1 MSTTPPRRARGAPQ
15 TAIPTTTTTSIAAR
29 PRSLRGSISAFVNRA
44 RRLDPFSGL
53 HPLLFGIYPI
63 LFLWSQ
69 NVGEVGL
76 ADVEDAFRR
85 AIPILFLATAMSW
98 IIFRDRRRGALIV
111 TPAALGFLLFGQV
124 TRLHVPAELEAAA
137 WLAIIAIA
145 LVAAVTL
152 SRTWLVRL
160 DTALLR
166 VAVILVVVSLVSIV
180 PTEVEQVLAVKPVPT
195 TGRGLPTVTAAAKR
209 DVYWLVFD
217 RYGSDRSLQ
226 LQFGVTN
233 PLTPWLRD
241 HGFEVLSDSHANY
254 VGTAQ
259 SLATTLNMTP
269 LDRLVRSVPTTSPN
283 YAPIYATIQSSRVVR
298 QFQALGYR
306 YLHLGSWWNPTRVD
320 YAADQNYNADLVPD
334 FTSVVI
340 ETSVIPYA
348 IKALGIDAVPP
359 TESAKHLKHNSYALD
374 TLDGLPS
381 EAGPKFVVA
390 HVLLPHPPYIF
401 DRDGRYIAP
410 DEAATLD
417 PDDAWHRQL
426 DYTNSRLKTFIE
438 GLLALPED
446 RQPIIILQAD
456 EGPWPDRYAADK
468 VGFDWNH
475 ASAAE
480 LEIKFGI
487 MNAWYV
493 PGAADLRL
501 PQSLTAINTFPVLFD
516 RYFGLDY
523 PLLPDT
529 VRTSRSWTQPYQLI
543 DVTTRLSRSP

>member
-1 MSTTPPRRARGAPQ
+1 MRA
-15 TAIPTTTTTSIAAR
+15 
-29 PRSLRGSISAFVNRA
+29 SISAFVNGV
-44 RRLDPFSGL
+44 RRLDPFSGF
-53 HPLLFGIYPI
+53 HPLLFGVYPI

-69 NVGEVGL
+69 NVGEVGP

-85 AIPILFLATAMSW
+85 AIPILILATALFW

-124 TRLHVPAELEAAA
+124 ARLHVSAQIETAA
-137 WLAIIAIA
+137 WLAIMAIA
-145 LVAAVTL
+145 LVAAVKL
-152 SRTWLVRL
+152 SKTWLVRL

-166 VAVILVVVSLVSIV
+166 VAAILVVVCLVSIV
-180 PTEVEQVLAVKPVPT
+180 PTEVEEVLGPKPVPT
-195 TGRGLPTVTAAAKR
+195 TGGGLATVTAAPKR
-209 DVYWLVFD
+209 DVYWLIFD

-226 LQFGVTN
+226 LQFGVAN

-241 HGFEVLSDSHANY
+241 RGFEVLSDSHANY

-269 LDRLVRSVPTTSPN
+269 LDRLLQGVPTTSPN
-283 YAPIYATIQSSRVVR
+283 YAPTYAAIQSSRVVR

-306 YLHLGSWWNPTRVD
+306 YLHLGSWWNPTRID
-320 YAADQNYNADLVPD
+320 AAADQNYNADIVSD
-334 FTSVVI
+334 FTSAVI
-340 ETSVIPYA
+340 ETSVIPNA
-348 IKALGIDAVPP
+348 IKALGIDALPP
-359 TESAKHLKHNSYALD
+359 SESAKHLKYNSYALD

-410 DEAATLD
+410 DESATLD

-426 DYTNSRLKTFIE
+426 DYTNSRLRTFLE

-446 RQPIIILQAD
+446 RKPIIILQAD

-468 VGFDWNH
+468 VGFDWQR
-475 ASAAE
+475 ASADE

-493 PGAADLRL
+493 PGAADLQL
-501 PQSLTAINTFPVLFD
+501 SQSLTAINTFPVLFD
-516 RYFGLDY
+516 HYFGLDY

-529 VRTSRSWTQPYQLI
+529 VMTSQSWTQPYQLI
-543 DVTTRLSRSP
+543 DVTTRLSSSAEPRRGSRSRGYGVRHAR

>member
-1 MSTTPPRRARGAPQ
+1 M
-15 TAIPTTTTTSIAAR
+15 TSATSVAAR
-29 PRSLRGSISAFVNRA
+29 PRSIRSSTAALVHGV

-53 HPLLFGIYPI
+53 HPLLFGVYPI

-85 AIPILFLATAMSW
+85 AIPILLLATALSW
-98 IIFRDRRRGALIV
+98 IIFRDRRRGALVV

-124 TRLHVPAELEAAA
+124 ARLHVPPQIETAA
-137 WLAIIAIA
+137 WVAIMAIA
-145 LVAAVTL
+145 LVAAVRL

-166 VAVILVVVSLVSIV
+166 VAVILVAVSLVSIV
-180 PTEVEQVLAVKPVPT
+180 PTAVEEVLAVKPVAT

-226 LQFGVTN
+226 LQFGVAN

-269 LDRLVRSVPTTSPN
+269 LDRLVRSVPATSPN
-283 YAPIYATIQSSRVVR
+283 YAPIYGTLQGSRVVR

-320 YAADQNYNADLVPD
+320 YAADQNFDADLVPD

-340 ETSVIPYA
+340 ETSVVPSA
-348 IKALGIDAVPP
+348 IKALGIDELPP
-359 TESAKHLKHNSYALD
+359 TESAKHLKHNTYALD
-374 TLDGLPS
+374 TLDDLPGQ
-381 EAGPKFVVA
+381 AGPKFVVG

-410 DEAATLD
+410 DEAATLA

-426 DYTNSRLKTFIE
+426 DYTNSRLRTFLE

-468 VGFDWNH
+468 VAFDWQK
-475 ASAAE
+475 ASRDE
-480 LEIKFGI
+480 LDIKFGI

-493 PGAADLRL
+493 PGAADLQL

-529 VRTSRSWTQPYQLI
+529 VTTSRSWTRPYQLI
-543 DVTTRLSRSP
+543 DITTRLSTH

>member
-1 MSTTPPRRARGAPQ
+1 MAV
-15 TAIPTTTTTSIAAR
+15 R
-29 PRSLRGSISAFVNRA
+29 PRSLRASISSFADGI
-44 RRLDPFSGL
+44 RRLDPLRGI
-53 HPLLFGIYPI
+53 HPLLFGLYPI

-85 AIPILFLATAMSW
+85 AIPILLVATTLFW
-98 IIFRDRRRGALIV
+98 IALRDRRRGALIV

-124 TRLHVPAELEAAA
+124 ARFHVSADVETAA
-137 WLAIIAIA
+137 WMAIMTIAF
-145 LVAAVTL
+145 VAAIWL
-152 SRTWLVRL
+152 SQAWLTRL

-166 VAVILVVVSLVSIV
+166 VAVILVAVSLVSIV
-180 PTEVEQVLAVKPVPT
+180 PTAVEEVLAVKPVPT

-226 LQFGVTN
+226 LQFGVAN

-269 LDRLVRSVPTTSPN
+269 LDRLMRSVPATSPN
-283 YAPIYATIQSSRVVR
+283 YAPLYGTLQGSRVVR

-306 YLHLGSWWNPTRVD
+306 YLHLGSWWNPTRTD
-320 YAADQNYNADLVPD
+320 YAADQNYNADIVPD

-340 ETSVIPYA
+340 ETSVIPNA
-348 IKALGIDAVPP
+348 IEALGIDTLPP
-359 TESAKHLKHNSYALD
+359 TESAKHLKHNTYALD
-374 TLDGLPS
+374 TLDGLPG

-401 DRDGRYIAP
+401 DRDGRYITP

-426 DYTNSRLKTFIE
+426 DYTNSRLMRFVE

-456 EGPWPDRYAADK
+456 EGPWPERYAADK
-468 VGFDWNH
+468 VGFDWQR
-475 ASAAE
+475 ASADE
-480 LEIKFGI
+480 LDIKFGI

-493 PGAADLRL
+493 PGGADLQL

-529 VRTSRSWTQPYQLI
+529 VRTSRSWTQPYRLI
-543 DVTTRLSRSP
+543 DITTRLASSD